1 MQRVS
6 TNTLCSNLFL
16 LCRFCF
22 FESKALL
29 QCWSECS
36 QSWWKENPCSWASAH
51 SFLPPLPLLSPKVA
65 FRCKI
70 SRHMERR
77 SFSSPPKDSD
87 CMTNHVHHHPPNP
100 TQNLQ
105 TTASLEWKKEF
116 LQLCRVKLRLLSLLN
131 YSIVGWRFKLL
142 HSKPYGWFEHLQVMP
157 SPEPTFQGGCTSRN
171 RNRQPWHVFL

>member
-1 MQRVS
+1 M
-6 TNTLCSNLFL
+6 LLFSPVL
-16 LCRFCF
+16 IWVL
-22 FESKALL
+22 
-29 QCWSECS
+29 SEL
-36 QSWWKENPCSWASAH
+36 KERKPCSWASAH
-51 SFLPPLPLLSPKVA
+51 YFPSPSPLLSPKVA

-131 YSIVGWRFKLL
+131 YSIVGERFKLL
-142 HSKPYGWFEHLQVMP
+142 HSKPYGWFEHPQVMP
-157 SPEPTFQGGCTSRN
+157 STRGALHLETEMHMAHFFIKKWICIDE
-171 RNRQPWHVFL
+171 